1 MPKTAYYEIP
11 GGDRFIDDMQGEIS
25 AGMKEICQKGLVLEI
40 EYTDAYVIRLNC
52 CRNRTLSESKEQ
64 ERSALSDLAYSQIL
78 EYLEGKRRIFD
89 FPYQMI
95 GTEFQ
100 KRVWQKLCEIPYGET
115 RTYKEI
121 AEALGKPS
129 AGRAVGMACSKNPIW
144 IAVPCHR
151 VIGAGGSLTGYA
163 GGLDMKKALLQ
174 LEQGGYF
181 L

>member
-1 MPKTAYYEIP
+1 MQKTAYYRLENETQ
-11 GGDRFIDDMQGEIS
+11 REFS
-25 AGMKEICQKGLVLEI
+25 AGIKEICQEGLVLEI
-40 EYTDAYVIRLNC
+40 GYLKEYVIYLNC
-52 CRNRTLSESKEQ
+52 CRNGALSEEQ
-64 ERSALSDLAYSQIL
+64 ERSDVSDLVYDQVL
-78 EYLEGKRRIFD
+78 EYLNGKRRIFD

-95 GTEFQ
+95 GSEFQ

-151 VIGAGGSLTGYA
+151 VIGADGSLTGYA
-163 GGLDMKKALLQ
+163 GGIDMKRALLQ
-174 LEQGGYF
+174 LEQETAAYK
-181 L
+181 